1 MQGIKWRLYFRAAF
15 ELMKKIII
23 SSYRYSCLR
32 IKHATRICIGGVLCV
47 LVSGCMDGAGFP
59 DLSSVKLTPK
69 TEGHRSSDY
78 EASAEEPRH
87 IPQVVIP
94 SEVLLDAEGNWN
106 LVEKGREYDPA
117 QAHLEA
123 RKRVNTKSW
132 KTNKAL
138 AAHFEPDAKS
148 GEDGKIRVLKL
159 ERQGGKSDRSYDEYE
174 IAETSVV
181 KPTRTVAEKD
191 LVQKITDL
199 FGVSDGVPIP
209 KTKPVKNSERGS
221 VQVAAVA
228 SEGSIKHPR
237 MIGDVIVP
245 PLTPKRKITAHDV
258 VAIAS
263 ISEEKAV
270 VKDVALVSEEEYS
283 TSGKDVVIPPRKPV
297 RAQVAVVSS
306 TQYKTIQPRAVT
318 PQTLVVPVPNA
329 KPKVLSKT
337 SRNVL
342 ERGVVSSKTVRVT
355 KVRAGSHP
363 DKTRVVIEVTRA
375 TNYKVAIDHIRQVLR
390 VKISNARSS
399 LDVKG
404 VLSGNRLL
412 GSYVMRS
419 LNDGSILLEMR
430 LKSSARI
437 IDTMLLRPNTS
448 SQHRIVVDLKG

>member
-23 SSYRYSCLR
+23 SSYRYSSLR
-32 IKHATRICIGGVLCV
+32 IKHATRICLGGALC
-47 LVSGCMDGAGFP
+47 LFVSGCMDGAGFP
-59 DLSSVKLTPK
+59 DLSSLKLTPK
-69 TEGHRSSDY
+69 TESNRSSGY
-78 EASAEEPRH
+78 ETSEEEPRH

-123 RKRVNTKSW
+123 RKQVNTKSW

-159 ERQGGKSDRSYDEYE
+159 ERQGSKTDRSYDEYE
-174 IAETSVV
+174 IAETSIA
-181 KPTRTVAEKD
+181 KPTTTVVEKD
-191 LVQKITDL
+191 LVQKIADL
-199 FGVSDGVPIP
+199 FGASDGVPIP
-209 KTKPVKNSERGS
+209 KAKPMRSSERSG

-228 SEGSIKHPR
+228 TEETVKHPR
-237 MIGDVIVP
+237 MIGDVVIP
-245 PLTPKRKITAHDV
+245 PLTPKRKIVVPAS
-258 VAIAS
+258 VAIAP
-263 ISEEKAV
+263 IAEKKIV
-270 VKDVALVSEEEYS
+270 VKDVAPVSEEKHV
-283 TSGKDVVIPPRKPV
+283 TSDDDVIIPPRKPV
-297 RAQVAVVSS
+297 RGQKKPQSS
-306 TQYKTIQPRAVT
+306 SQYKTIQPRSLTVESSA
-318 PQTLVVPVPNA
+318 VPVPNA
-329 KPKVLSKT
+329 KPKAKIKT

-342 ERGVVSSKTVRVT
+342 EKGVVSSKTVRVT

-375 TNYKVAIDHIRQVLR
+375 TNYKVAVDHIRKVLR
-390 VKISNARSS
+390 VKISNARTTM
-399 LDVKG
+399 DMKG
-404 VLSGNRLL
+404 VLSGNKLL